1 MADPSIAAAEP
12 EHRKPGRTMF
22 VTIGSIASFTDLVKE
37 VVSDKFLETLAG
49 LNFVRLIVQCGP
61 DLELFE
67 RTRPQKGYD
76 SHWIDILGFQY
87 TDDIRSYFLKCT
99 PSDGKHDGEQRGMG
113 IIMAHAGAGTILEAL
128 DFNSRLIVVPNTSL
142 MDNHQVELAAELD
155 KQGYLLHGNLG
166 HLHEDVQR
174 IETFRPSNWPPEPPA
189 NSKYRHLGDIIDDL
203 CGPQVDPSQ
212 IDPNDWESLMWVDL
226 LREPVEDDDE
236 RLEFMNGQITKEKTA
251 LFNNWRDKWYAQKQ
265 AAENEAREKG
275 A

>member
-113 IIMAHAGAGTILEAL
+113 IIMAHAGQLQKPPRHNI
-128 DFNSRLIVVPNTSL
+128 FFFSL
-142 MDNHQVELAAELD
+142 QS
-155 KQGYLLHGNLG
+155 LLVL
-166 HLHEDVQR
+166 Q
-174 IETFRPSNWPPEPPA
+174 
-189 NSKYRHLGDIIDDL
+189 
-203 CGPQVDPSQ
+203 
-212 IDPNDWESLMWVDL
+212 
-226 LREPVEDDDE
+226 EPVQSL
-236 RLEFMNGQITKEKTA
+236 RH
-251 LFNNWRDKWYAQKQ
+251 
-265 AAENEAREKG
+265 
-275 A
+275 